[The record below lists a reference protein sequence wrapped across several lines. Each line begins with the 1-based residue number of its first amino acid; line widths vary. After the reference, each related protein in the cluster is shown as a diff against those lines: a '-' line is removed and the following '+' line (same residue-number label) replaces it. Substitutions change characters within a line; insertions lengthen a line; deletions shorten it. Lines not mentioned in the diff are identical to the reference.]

1 MGYFMGYIYI
11 YTLNVIYIYVY
22 IYINILREIR
32 KVNGTFLGRCIAI
45 WEYSHGEY
53 IGII

>member
-1 MGYFMGYIYI
+1 MGYFMGYIYTLRVMYMYI
-11 YTLNVIYIYVY
+11 YTY
-22 IYINILREIR
+22 ILREIR

-45 WEYSHGEY
+45 WEYSYGEY